1 MSSENYVHMMK
12 ESLEKK
18 LEILHRIEQ
27 KNIDQQNVLM
37 DPNADPDDFEVTVDA
52 KTGLI
57 EEIEKLDEGFEKL
70 FSQVEDEL
78 KTNKDRYKDDI
89 ERMQELIGQIT
100 DTSAHIQ
107 SQERTNYEL
116 ATEKFSVIRKQ
127 VQKVR
132 ASQKAVNTYY
142 RNMMRTDY
150 ETPQFMDD
158 KN

>member
-1 MSSENYVHMMK
+1 MMK

-27 KNIDQQNVLM
+27 KNIDQHNVLM

-78 KTNKDRYKDDI
+78 KINKDRYKDDI
-89 ERMQELIGQIT
+89 ERMQELIGVPVVVVSTLTGAGIDSLLRLLRQVA
-100 DTSAHIQ
+100 SRPHSYAHP
-107 SQERTNYEL
+107 
-116 ATEKFSVIRKQ
+116 V
-127 VQKVR
+127 VHGW
-132 ASQKAVNTYY
+132 
-142 RNMMRTDY
+142 
-150 ETPQFMDD
+150 
-158 KN
+158 